1 MNIGPWSVWEL
12 QQITFGLCESF
23 GLEQVGVLK
32 GDRDAEGW
40 LWLSKYKENAG
51 KEKHYNGG
59 GREVEGA
66 VTEKEKSQ
74 LNNIPFPIL
83 ASPH

>member
-32 GDRDAEGW
+32 GDIGMLRADSGYPNIKKMLEKK
-40 LWLSKYKENAG
+40 SIIMEEAG
-51 KEKHYNGG
+51 RW
-59 GREVEGA
+59 RE
-66 VTEKEKSQ
+66 Q
-74 LNNIPFPIL
+74 LQRKRKV
-83 ASPH
+83 S